1 LAITPT
7 QRTVTTSGSM
17 RTVLRVTD
25 RGDGVPDIV
34 FVGGAPG
41 VGKTSV
47 ARPLAARLGM
57 DLTHV
62 DDFYIVLERMTDP
75 ERYPAVHEWRLHP
88 ERVLA
93 LDDIQMVEHTRS
105 VSEVIGEAIAPV
117 IADRLENGVRS
128 VFEGDFIQPSFA
140 ASPVF
145 AGVATEGRVRSV
157 FIHDTEE
164 QLAAN
169 IVAREGEEQPRRAR
183 ISWNYGEWLRAEC
196 DRYGLHAIRAR
207 PWETAVD
214 RALAA
219 VIR

>member
-62 DDFYIVLERMTDP
+62 DDFCIVLERMTDP

-93 LDDIQMVEHTRS
+93 LDDVQMVEHTRS
-105 VSEVIGEAIAPV
+105 VSEVIGEAIPPV
-117 IADRLENGVRS
+117 IADRLEIAQAPAPRAATSRTKRRISPSRRS
-128 VFEGDFIQPSFA
+128 RKSARA
-140 ASPVF
+140 A
-145 AGVATEGRVRSV
+145 
-157 FIHDTEE
+157 
-164 QLAAN
+164 
-169 IVAREGEEQPRRAR
+169 RAR
-183 ISWNYGEWLRAEC
+183 TRGPEERKAHTPSTLC
-196 DRYGLHAIRAR
+196 Q
-207 PWETAVD
+207 
-214 RALAA
+214 
-219 VIR
+219 